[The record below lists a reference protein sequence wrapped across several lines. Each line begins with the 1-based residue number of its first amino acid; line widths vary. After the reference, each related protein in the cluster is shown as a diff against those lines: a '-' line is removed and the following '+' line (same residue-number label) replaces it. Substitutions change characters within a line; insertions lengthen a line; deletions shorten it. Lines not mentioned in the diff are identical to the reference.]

1 MIQEDLK
8 RAPLFASLPPDELA
22 ELAALARPVRLPAH
36 HVVFSQGDQADAF
49 YLVSH
54 GRVRVFKVLRD
65 GRALTLRHVG
75 HGETFGEA
83 ALFAAAYPAFAQTM
97 EEARLYR
104 IRIEPF
110 RRLLAER
117 PGLALNLLAAQAHL
131 MVLLSQRVEELLL
144 PVPARLARYLLDLS
158 HAAGNGRRAPAG
170 PQARARQP
178 SGHRPRD
185 AQPRRHAAR
194 PVAAHQAP
202 GRDDRDPRSR
212 GSRSSR
218 PAQLPAPSRQGSAT
232 VGTART
238 RATAPR
244 ATHGLV
250 RLHNPAP
257 QNGIRILICFMS
269 ETHL

>member
-8 RAPLFASLPPDELA
+8 RAPLFASLSPDELA
-22 ELAALARPVRLPAH
+22 ELAAIARPVHLPAH
-36 HVVFSQGDQADAF
+36 QVVFSQGDLAEAF
-49 YLVSH
+49 YLVSL

-75 HGETFGEA
+75 EGETFGEA

-117 PGLALNLLAAQAHL
+117 PDLALNLLATQAHL

-158 HAAGNGRRAPAG
+158 TQQASAAVRLPVPKHELANRLGTVPETLSRAVTQLA
-170 PQARARQP
+170 
-178 SGHRPRD
+178 
-185 AQPRRHAAR
+185 
-194 PVAAHQAP
+194 
-202 GRDDRDPRSR
+202 RSR
-212 GSRSSR
+212 LIRRRGETIEILDPEGLDRL
-218 PAQLPAPSRQGSAT
+218 AQL
-232 VGTART
+232 
-238 RATAPR
+238 
-244 ATHGLV
+244 
-250 RLHNPAP
+250 
-257 QNGIRILICFMS
+257 
-269 ETHL
+269 

>member
-65 GRALTLRHVG
+65 GRAVTLRHVG
-75 HGETFGEA
+75 EGETFGEA

-97 EEARLYR
+97 DETQLYR

-117 PGLALNLLAAQAHL
+117 PNLALNLLAAQAHL

-158 HAAGNGRRAPAG
+158 TQQGTADLRLPVPKRELANRLGTVPETLSRALTQLA
-170 PQARARQP
+170 
-178 SGHRPRD
+178 
-185 AQPRRHAAR
+185 
-194 PVAAHQAP
+194 
-202 GRDDRDPRSR
+202 RSR
-212 GSRSSR
+212 LIRRRGETIEILDPEGLDRL
-218 PAQLPAPSRQGSAT
+218 AQLTPGAQRPT
-232 VGTART
+232 
-238 RATAPR
+238 
-244 ATHGLV
+244 
-250 RLHNPAP
+250 
-257 QNGIRILICFMS
+257 
-269 ETHL
+269 

>member
-1 MIQEDLK
+1 VIQEDLQ

-36 HVVFSQGDQADAF
+36 QVVFSQGDQADAF

-97 EEARLYR
+97 EAARLYR

-117 PGLALNLLAAQAHL
+117 PGLALNLLATQAHL

-158 HAAGNGRRAPAG
+158 TQQGSVDVRL
-170 PQARARQP
+170 
-178 SGHRPRD
+178 
-185 AQPRRHAAR
+185 
-194 PVAAHQAP
+194 PVPKHELANLLGTVPETLSRVVTRLA
-202 GRDDRDPRSR
+202 RSR
-212 GSRSSR
+212 LIRRRGETIEILDLEGLDRL
-218 PAQLPAPSRQGSAT
+218 AQLQPGNQGAS
-232 VGTART
+232 
-238 RATAPR
+238 
-244 ATHGLV
+244 
-250 RLHNPAP
+250 
-257 QNGIRILICFMS
+257 
-269 ETHL
+269 